1 MTQVTLRDRI
11 RRSWAITVKD
21 MKIYYLRPPALMFGI
36 LFPVALFFTFT
47 VGRNMSPDRLIPV
60 LSAQTV
66 FWSASSIGPVAIPM
80 ERRLR
85 TFERFLSAPISLI
98 AVLWGKMMA
107 GFIFGAGITTL
118 ATGIGILW
126 GNQTVS
132 NLVALVLGIGLSSL
146 VYSAMGILFA
156 SIPTGS
162 PGEVIVPLNF
172 VRIPLMFVSGMFIPV
187 ERMPEAGKIVALL
200 SPLTHT
206 IDLINLGTSGSSYF
220 GFATN
225 ICILSVWML
234 VFLYVGQIFHKIIMK
249 KE

>member
-1 MTQVTLRDRI
+1 MTQVTIGDRI

-21 MKIYYLRPPALMFGI
+21 MKIYYMRPPALMFGI

-47 VGRNMSPDRLIPV
+47 VGRNLSPDRLIPV

-66 FWSASSIGPVAIPM
+66 FWSASTIGPVAIPM

-118 ATGIGILW
+118 ATVIGILW

-132 NLVALVLGIGLSSL
+132 NPAALVLGIGLSSM

-187 ERMPEAGKIVALL
+187 ENMPAAGQIVAAL

-206 IDLINLGTSGSSYF
+206 IGLLNLGTGSSSMF
-220 GFATN
+220 GFAAN
-225 ICILSVWML
+225 IGALLVWML
-234 VFLYVGQIFHKIIMK
+234 VFLYVGQLFHKMIMRR
-249 KE
+249 E

>member
-1 MTQVTLRDRI
+1 MIRVSLRDKLK
-11 RRSWAITVKD
+11 RSWAITVKD

-47 VGRNMSPDRLIPV
+47 VGRNMSPERLIPV
-60 LSAQTV
+60 LTAQTV

-85 TFERFLSAPISLI
+85 TFERFLSAPVSLI
-98 AVLWGKMMA
+98 AVLWGKTMA

-126 GNQTVS
+126 SNQSVTS
-132 NLVALVLGIGLSSL
+132 PVALVLGIGLSSM

-156 SIPTGS
+156 SIPTSS
-162 PGEVIVPLNF
+162 PGQVIVPLNF
-172 VRIPLMFVSGMFIPV
+172 VRIPLMFVSGMFIPI

-206 IDLINLGTSGSSYF
+206 IDLMNLGTSGASFF
-220 GFATN
+220 GFAVN
-225 ICILSVWML
+225 IFVLSVWML
-234 VFLYVGQIFHKIIMK
+234 VFLYIGQMFHKIIMK
-249 KE
+249 RE